1 MWSQGPARK
10 ACHSSSQLRMNIHAS
25 GGRLCAKYLRVCL
38 FWRDKAGGK
47 KKKEK
52 IRSMCVR
59 GCCKFFFFFFF
70 AGSSKSDSPD
80 GPPLATW
87 PPLVTRRPNTARAR
101 VSVGWNAKV
110 SHSLDAHTSEMCTH
124 VHTHTHTHGAP
135 GQNSTDV
142 LAVAACESARAG
154 VFDGDGDGEGLVR
167 GSGGGWVWGA
177 RREAGALSRR
187 ASSEILMPRSASDLP
202 SDSRSDMS
210 TQIRRR
216 LGEKKTSKATKTRS
230 QNLFSD
236 KLSGSFLT
244 RIVPKLWHR
253 STTPM
258 PPDSLFPQWL
268 D

>member
-1 MWSQGPARK
+1 MRAEG
-10 ACHSSSQLRMNIHAS
+10 ACVQSIYV
-25 GGRLCAKYLRVCL
+25 CAYFGATKPV
-38 FWRDKAGGK
+38 GK
-47 KKKEK
+47 KRKKK
-52 IRSMCVR
+52 LGVCV
-59 GCCKFFFFFFF
+59 CADAVSFFFFFFF

-80 GPPLATW
+80 GAPLATM

-177 RREAGALSRR
+177 RREAGAPSRR

-216 LGEKKTSKATKTRS
+216 LGEKKTKKKTQKPQKQDR
-230 QNLFSD
+230 
-236 KLSGSFLT
+236 KTCFLT
-244 RIVPKLWHR
+244 NFRAAFSPESYR
-253 STTPM
+253 SCDTDRQLRCRRTRCSHS
-258 PPDSLFPQWL
+258 D
-268 D
+268 